1 MFEKIWRS
9 LVKWFRK
16 SFGLQIGRKRE
27 MAAIEALPPLD
38 DVDREYLF
46 MQLLEG
52 VAHGWQQ
59 PRAIGFFNKIRHRVR
74 KSDWLEWLDRFGN
87 NLLDSPAPNYEL
99 AGRMVQLGQLDCGDI
114 GDKAAEYGSRL
125 LNFHQEELPMDLL
138 PIIEFDSPI
147 GEYFDDE
154 DGFDEEAIET
164 GYLDLSNNG
173 QTRSG
178 EAPSELL
185 VEPPPMPESSSS
197 SAEGEDPA
205 METREITLEEFAEM
219 LAKDPTLVAELAVQ
233 FGVETTDPQVIV
245 NAVMAQ
251 MQTQQEIETI
261 SRDLSPEA
269 PPLAQQPSPP
279 PPPVEPPVTMGLQAP
294 SMTPAPPASTD
305 RQHPAPPP
313 PPSRRLEYN
322 SGEDNS
328 LPPKSPDRGV

>member
-16 SFGLQIGRKRE
+16 SFGIQIGRQRDL
-27 MAAIEALPPLD
+27 AAIEALPPLD

-74 KSDWLEWLDRFGN
+74 KSDWLEWLDRFGS

-138 PIIEFDSPI
+138 PIIEFDSPM
-147 GEYFDDE
+147 GEYLDD
-154 DGFDEEAIET
+154 DDDRFDEEPVET
-164 GYLDLSNNG
+164 GYIDLSENG
-173 QTRSG
+173 QTRAYG
-178 EAPSELL
+178 ELPSELL
-185 VEPPPMPESSSS
+185 IDAPPMPTSSRSGQTEP
-197 SAEGEDPA
+197 AAEDPA

-219 LAKDPTLVAELAVQ
+219 LAKDPSLVAELAVQ

-251 MQTQQEIETI
+251 MQTQVEPPI
-261 SRDLSPEA
+261 SSDLSLEA
-269 PPLAQQPSPP
+269 PSTTPAPPAPVELPISSDLSLETPLTTPTDRQYPSPP
-279 PPPVEPPVTMGLQAP
+279 PPP
-294 SMTPAPPASTD
+294 
-305 RQHPAPPP
+305 
-313 PPSRRLEYN
+313 SRKLEYN
-322 SGEDNS
+322 PGENAPF
-328 LPPKSPDRGV
+328 PPKSPNGGV

>member
-16 SFGLQIGRKRE
+16 SFGRKRDL
-27 MAAIEALPPLD
+27 AAIEALPPLD

-74 KSDWLEWLDRFGN
+74 KSDWLEWLDRFGS

-138 PIIEFDSPI
+138 PIIEFDSPMS
-147 GEYFDDE
+147 EYYDD
-154 DGFDEEAIET
+154 DDRFDEELET
-164 GYLDLSNNG
+164 GYIGSFNNG
-173 QTRSG
+173 QTKAYG
-178 EAPSELL
+178 EELL
-185 VEPPPMPESSSS
+185 IDAPPMPESSRSS
-197 SAEGEDPA
+197 QIEPAVDPA

-219 LAKDPTLVAELAVQ
+219 LAKDPTLVAELAAQ

-251 MQTQQEIETI
+251 MQTQQ
-261 SRDLSPEA
+261 DLSSEA
-269 PPLAQQPSPP
+269 PPTTPAPPSAPSNRQHPLPP
-279 PPPVEPPVTMGLQAP
+279 PPPPP
-294 SMTPAPPASTD
+294 
-305 RQHPAPPP
+305 RK
-313 PPSRRLEYN
+313 LEYN
-322 SGEDNS
+322 PSEDDGENDS
-328 LPPKSPDRGV
+328 FPPKSPDRGV

>member
-16 SFGLQIGRKRE
+16 SFGRKRE

-114 GDKAAEYGSRL
+114 GDKAGEYGSRL

-138 PIIEFDSPI
+138 PIIEFDSPM
-147 GEYFDDE
+147 GEYDDSFDDE
-154 DGFDEEAIET
+154 EPMET
-164 GYLDLSNNG
+164 GYLGSIDNG
-173 QTRSG
+173 QRAYG
-178 EAPSELL
+178 ELPAELL
-185 VEPPPMPESSSS
+185 LNAPPMPESSRSS
-197 SAEGEDPA
+197 LIEPEVDPA
-205 METREITLEEFAEM
+205 TDPAVETREITLEEFAEM
-219 LAKDPTLVAELAVQ
+219 LEKDPDLVAELAAQ

-251 MQTQQEIETI
+251 MQMPQVVEPEPIA
-261 SRDLSPEA
+261 EA
-269 PPLAQQPSPP
+269 PAIAPTPP
-279 PPPVEPPVTMGLQAP
+279 PAP
-294 SMTPAPPASTD
+294 TD

-322 SGEDNS
+322 PDQEDP
-328 LPPKSPDRGV
+328 LAPQSPDRGV

>member
-16 SFGLQIGRKRE
+16 SFGLKKRE

-74 KSDWLEWLDRFGN
+74 KSDWLEWLDRFGG

-138 PIIEFDSPI
+138 PIIEFDSPM
-147 GEYFDDE
+147 GEYFDD
-154 DGFDEEAIET
+154 DDDDRFDEEEPIET
-164 GYLDLSNNG
+164 GYIGSTNNA
-173 QTRSG
+173 QTRAYG
-178 EAPSELL
+178 EELL
-185 VEPPPMPESSSS
+185 IDAPPMPESSRSS
-197 SAEGEDPA
+197 QIEPAADPA

-219 LAKDPTLVAELAVQ
+219 LAKDPTLVAELAAQ

-251 MQTQQEIETI
+251 MQTQQSIEPT
-261 SRDLSPEA
+261 SSDLSSAFNPTTPA
-269 PPLAQQPSPP
+269 PPSAPTNRQHPLPP
-279 PPPVEPPVTMGLQAP
+279 PPPPRKL
-294 SMTPAPPASTD
+294 D
-305 RQHPAPPP
+305 
-313 PPSRRLEYN
+313 YN
-322 SGEDNS
+322 PGEDDS
-328 LPPKSPDRGV
+328 FPPKSPDRGV

>member
-16 SFGLQIGRKRE
+16 SFGLQIGRKRDL
-27 MAAIEALPPLD
+27 AAIEALPPLD

-74 KSDWLEWLDRFGN
+74 KSDWLEWLDRFGS

-125 LNFHQEELPMDLL
+125 LNFHQEELAMDLL
-138 PIIEFDSPI
+138 PIIEFDSPM
-147 GEYFDDE
+147 GEYLDD
-154 DGFDEEAIET
+154 DDRFDEEPVET
-164 GYLDLSNNG
+164 GYVDLSENG
-173 QTRSG
+173 QIRSYG
-178 EAPSELL
+178 EVPSELL
-185 VEPPPMPESSSS
+185 IDAPPMPTSSRSS
-197 SAEGEDPA
+197 RVEPAAEDPA

-219 LAKDPTLVAELAVQ
+219 LAKDPSLVAELAVQ

-251 MQTQQEIETI
+251 MQTQVEPPL
-261 SRDLSPEA
+261 SGDLSPEA
-269 PPLAQQPSPP
+269 PPTTPPPPSADLSPAAPPTTPPPPSEHRQYPSPP
-279 PPPVEPPVTMGLQAP
+279 PPPP
-294 SMTPAPPASTD
+294 
-305 RQHPAPPP
+305 
-313 PPSRRLEYN
+313 RRLEYN
-322 SGEDNS
+322 PEDDS
-328 LPPKSPDRGV
+328 FPPKSPDRGV

>member
-9 LVKWFRK
+9 LVKWFRQT
-16 SFGLQIGRKRE
+16 FGLQIGRKRE

-74 KSDWLEWLDRFGN
+74 KSDWLEWLDRFGS

-138 PIIEFDSPI
+138 PIIEFDSPM
-147 GEYFDDE
+147 GEYLDDDDDRFDDE
-154 DGFDEEAIET
+154 EPIET
-164 GYLDLSNNG
+164 GYVGLTENG
-173 QTRSG
+173 QTRYG
-178 EAPSELL
+178 EVPSELL
-185 VEPPPMPESSSS
+185 IEAPPMPESSRSS
-197 SAEGEDPA
+197 RIEPAVEDPA

-219 LAKDPTLVAELAVQ
+219 LAKDPTLVAELAQQ
-233 FGVETTDPQVIV
+233 FGVETTDPQIIV

-251 MQTQQEIETI
+251 MQTQ
-261 SRDLSPEA
+261 
-269 PPLAQQPSPP
+269 
-279 PPPVEPPVTMGLQAP
+279 VEPPISSDLSLEAP
-294 SMTPAPPASTD
+294 STTSVPPAPTN
-305 RQHPAPPP
+305 RQHPSPPP

-322 SGEDNS
+322 SGEDRPS
-328 LPPKSPDRGV
+328 PPKSPDGGV

>member
-16 SFGLQIGRKRE
+16 SFGLDIRNKRNL
-27 MAAIEALPPLD
+27 AAIEALPPLD

-74 KSDWLEWLDRFGN
+74 KSDWLEWLDRFGS

-138 PIIEFDSPI
+138 PIIEFDSPM
-147 GEYFDDE
+147 GEYYDDE
-154 DGFDEEAIET
+154 EPIET
-164 GYLDLSNNG
+164 GYLDLNENG
-173 QTRSG
+173 QRAYG
-178 EAPSELL
+178 EVPSALFADA
-185 VEPPPMPESSSS
+185 PPMPESPSIEPD
-197 SAEGEDPA
+197 ADPA

-219 LAKDPTLVAELAVQ
+219 LAKDPTLVAELATQ

-245 NAVMAQ
+245 NAVIAQ
-251 MQTQQEIETI
+251 MQTQQGEELI
-261 SRDLSPEA
+261 SSDLTTEA
-269 PPLAQQPSPP
+269 PSTP
-279 PPPVEPPVTMGLQAP
+279 
-294 SMTPAPPASTD
+294 PAPATPTD
-305 RQHPAPPP
+305 RQHPLPPP
-313 PPSRRLEYN
+313 PPPRKLEYN
-322 SGEDNS
+322 PGEDDS
-328 LPPKSPDRGV
+328 IPSKSPDRGV

>member
-16 SFGLQIGRKRE
+16 SFGRKRE

-74 KSDWLEWLDRFGN
+74 KSDWLEWLDRFGG

-138 PIIEFDSPI
+138 PIIEFDSPM
-147 GEYFDDE
+147 GDYFDD
-154 DGFDEEAIET
+154 DDDRFDEEEPIET
-164 GYLDLSNNG
+164 GYMGSSNNA
-173 QTRSG
+173 QTRAYG
-178 EAPSELL
+178 EELL
-185 VEPPPMPESSSS
+185 IDAPPLPESSRSS
-197 SAEGEDPA
+197 QIEPAADPA

-219 LAKDPTLVAELAVQ
+219 LAKDPTLVAELATQ

-251 MQTQQEIETI
+251 MQTQQEIEPI
-261 SRDLSPEA
+261 SNGLSPEA
-269 PPLAQQPSPP
+269 PPTTPAPPSAPTNRQHPLPP
-279 PPPVEPPVTMGLQAP
+279 PPPPRKL
-294 SMTPAPPASTD
+294 
-305 RQHPAPPP
+305 
-313 PPSRRLEYN
+313 YN
-322 SGEDNS
+322 PGEDDS
-328 LPPKSPDRGV
+328 FPAKSPDRGV

>member
-16 SFGLQIGRKRE
+16 SFGRKRE

-74 KSDWLEWLDRFGN
+74 KSDWLEWLDRFGT

-147 GEYFDDE
+147 GEYFEDE
-154 DGFDEEAIET
+154 DTFDEDDIET
-164 GYLDLSNNG
+164 GYVGSFNNG
-173 QTRSG
+173 QTKAYG
-178 EAPSELL
+178 EELL
-185 VEPPPMPESSSS
+185 LNAEPTPGSSSS
-197 SAEGEDPA
+197 SQIEPAADPA

-219 LAKDPTLVAELAVQ
+219 LAKDPTLVAELAAQ
-233 FGVETTDPQVIV
+233 FGIETTDPQVIV

-251 MQTQQEIETI
+251 MQTQQEIEPM
-261 SRDLSPEA
+261 SGDLSSAA
-269 PPLAQQPSPP
+269 PPTNPAPPSDVASPSENRQHPSPP
-279 PPPVEPPVTMGLQAP
+279 PPPP
-294 SMTPAPPASTD
+294 
-305 RQHPAPPP
+305 RK
-313 PPSRRLEYN
+313 LEYN
-322 SGEDNS
+322 PGEDDGKNDS
-328 LPPKSPDRGV
+328 FLPQSPDRGV

>member
-16 SFGLQIGRKRE
+16 SFGLDIGNKRNL
-27 MAAIEALPPLD
+27 AAIEALPPLD

-74 KSDWLEWLDRFGN
+74 KSDWLEWLDRFGS

-138 PIIEFDSPI
+138 PIIEFDSPM
-147 GEYFDDE
+147 GEYYDNE
-154 DGFDEEAIET
+154 DMFDEEPIET
-164 GYLDLSNNG
+164 GYIGSTDNS
-173 QTRSG
+173 QTRAYG

-185 VEPPPMPESSSS
+185 IDAPPMPESSRSNPIEP
-197 SAEGEDPA
+197 AAVDPA

-219 LAKDPTLVAELAVQ
+219 LAKDPSLVAELAAQ

-251 MQTQQEIETI
+251 MQTQQVDDGQP
-261 SRDLSPEA
+261 SGDLSSGS
-269 PPLAQQPSPP
+269 PSPTPTP
-279 PPPVEPPVTMGLQAP
+279 PPAPTDLNSAAP
-294 SMTPAPPASTD
+294 STTPAPTD
-305 RQHPAPPP
+305 RQYPAPPP

-322 SGEDNS
+322 PGEDDS
-328 LPPKSPDRGV
+328 FPPRSPNGGV

>member
-16 SFGLQIGRKRE
+16 SFGRKRE

-74 KSDWLEWLDRFGN
+74 KSDWLEWLDRFGS

-114 GDKAAEYGSRL
+114 GDKAGEYGSRL

-138 PIIEFDSPI
+138 PIIEFDSPN
-147 GEYFDDE
+147 GEYFEDE
-154 DGFDEEAIET
+154 DTFDEDNIET
-164 GYLDLSNNG
+164 GYIGSFNNG
-173 QTRSG
+173 QTAYG
-178 EAPSELL
+178 EELL
-185 VEPPPMPESSSS
+185 LDSPPMPESSSS
-197 SAEGEDPA
+197 SQIDPAADPA

-219 LAKDPTLVAELAVQ
+219 LAKDPTLVAELAEQ

-251 MQTQQEIETI
+251 MQTQQSMEPIPSE
-261 SRDLSPEA
+261 DLSLEA
-269 PPLAQQPSPP
+269 L
-279 PPPVEPPVTMGLQAP
+279 
-294 SMTPAPPASTD
+294 SMTPAPPSVPTD
-305 RQHPAPPP
+305 RQHPLPPP
-313 PPSRRLEYN
+313 PPPRRLEYN
-322 SGEDNS
+322 PGEDDS
-328 LPPKSPDRGV
+328 FPPKSPDRGV

>member
-16 SFGLQIGRKRE
+16 TFGLQLGRKRDL
-27 MAAIEALPPLD
+27 AAIEALPPLD

-74 KSDWLEWLDRFGN
+74 KSDWLEWLDKFGS

-138 PIIEFDSPI
+138 PIIEFDSPM
-147 GEYFDDE
+147 GEYYDDDDDRFDDE
-154 DGFDEEAIET
+154 EPLET
-164 GYLDLSNNG
+164 GYVGSIDNN
-173 QTRSG
+173 QTRAYG
-178 EAPSELL
+178 EELFM
-185 VEPPPMPESSSS
+185 EAPPMPESSP
-197 SAEGEDPA
+197 GDPA

-219 LAKDPTLVAELAVQ
+219 LEKDPTLVAELAAQ

-251 MQTQQEIETI
+251 MQTQQGVEPTI
-261 SRDLSPEA
+261 SSDPTPEAPPTTPPQQVVEPTISSDLSPEA
-269 PPLAQQPSPP
+269 PPTTPPPPSATDARQYPSPP
-279 PPPVEPPVTMGLQAP
+279 PPPP
-294 SMTPAPPASTD
+294 
-305 RQHPAPPP
+305 
-313 PPSRRLEYN
+313 RRLEYN
-322 SGEDNS
+322 PGEDD
-328 LPPKSPDRGV
+328 LFPPQSPDRGV

>member
-16 SFGLQIGRKRE
+16 SFGRKRE
-27 MAAIEALPPLD
+27 MAAIEALPALD

-114 GDKAAEYGSRL
+114 GDKAGEYGSRL

-138 PIIEFDSPI
+138 PIIEFDSPM
-147 GEYFDDE
+147 GEYYDGDDSFDDE
-154 DGFDEEAIET
+154 EPMET
-164 GYLDLSNNG
+164 GYLGSIENG
-173 QTRSG
+173 QRAYG
-178 EAPSELL
+178 ELPAELL
-185 VEPPPMPESSSS
+185 LDAPPMPESSRSS
-197 SAEGEDPA
+197 LIEPEVDPA
-205 METREITLEEFAEM
+205 TDPAVETREITLEEFAEM
-219 LAKDPTLVAELAVQ
+219 LEKDPALVAELAAQ

-251 MQTQQEIETI
+251 MQMQQVVEPEPIA
-261 SRDLSPEA
+261 EA
-269 PPLAQQPSPP
+269 PAIAPTPP
-279 PPPVEPPVTMGLQAP
+279 P
-294 SMTPAPPASTD
+294 TPTD

-322 SGEDNS
+322 PDRDDP
-328 LPPKSPDRGV
+328 LAPQSPDRGV

>member
-16 SFGLQIGRKRE
+16 SFGRKRE
-27 MAAIEALPPLD
+27 MAAIAEGRFSTNEALPPLD

-74 KSDWLEWLDRFGN
+74 KSDWLEWLDRFGS

-99 AGRMVQLGQLDCGDI
+99 AERMVQLGRLDCGDI
-114 GDKAAEYGSRL
+114 GEKAAEYGSRL
-125 LNFHQEELPMDLL
+125 LNFHQQELPMDLL
-138 PIIEFDSPI
+138 PIIEFDSPM

-154 DGFDEEAIET
+154 DTFDDEEQIET
-164 GYLDLSNNG
+164 GYMGSTNNA
-173 QTRSG
+173 QTRAYG
-178 EAPSELL
+178 EELL
-185 VEPPPMPESSSS
+185 LDPPPMPEPSRSSQIEP
-197 SAEGEDPA
+197 AADPA

-219 LAKDPTLVAELAVQ
+219 LAKDPTLVAELAAQ

-251 MQTQQEIETI
+251 MQTQQAIEPI
-261 SRDLSPEA
+261 SSNPITEVPPMTPPPPSAPSIGGVSPSA
-269 PPLAQQPSPP
+269 NRQHPLPP
-279 PPPVEPPVTMGLQAP
+279 PPPPRKP
-294 SMTPAPPASTD
+294 D
-305 RQHPAPPP
+305 
-313 PPSRRLEYN
+313 YN
-322 SGEDNS
+322 HGENDS

>member
-16 SFGLQIGRKRE
+16 SFGLQIGRKRDL
-27 MAAIEALPPLD
+27 AAIEALPPLD

-74 KSDWLEWLDRFGN
+74 KSDWLEWLDRFGS

-147 GEYFDDE
+147 GEYLDDE
-154 DGFDEEAIET
+154 DGFDEEPIET

-173 QTRSG
+173 QTRYG

-185 VEPPPMPESSSS
+185 MEAPPMPESST
-197 SAEGEDPA
+197 DPA

-251 MQTQQEIETI
+251 MQTQQEIETV
-261 SRDLSPEA
+261 SSDLSPEA

-279 PPPVEPPVTMGLQAP
+279 PPEPPVAQAP
-294 SMTPAPPASTD
+294 STTLTPPPAIVPPSEH

-313 PPSRRLEYN
+313 PPSRKLEYN
-322 SGEDNS
+322 SVEDDS
-328 LPPKSPDRGV
+328 FPPKSPDRGV

>member
-16 SFGLQIGRKRE
+16 SFGIKRE

-74 KSDWLEWLDRFGN
+74 KSDWLEWLDRFGS

-138 PIIEFDSPI
+138 PIIEFDSPM
-147 GEYFDDE
+147 GEYFDD
-154 DGFDEEAIET
+154 DDDRFDDEEPIET
-164 GYLDLSNNG
+164 GYMGSTNNA
-173 QTRSG
+173 QTRAYG
-178 EAPSELL
+178 EELL
-185 VEPPPMPESSSS
+185 MDAPPMPESSRSS
-197 SAEGEDPA
+197 QIEPAADPA

-219 LAKDPTLVAELAVQ
+219 LAKDPTLVAELAAQ

-251 MQTQQEIETI
+251 MQTQQEIEPI
-261 SRDLSPEA
+261 SSDLSSAASPATPE
-269 PPLAQQPSPP
+269 PPSANRQHPLPP
-279 PPPVEPPVTMGLQAP
+279 PPPPRKL
-294 SMTPAPPASTD
+294 D
-305 RQHPAPPP
+305 
-313 PPSRRLEYN
+313 YN
-322 SGEDNS
+322 PGEDDS
-328 LPPKSPDRGV
+328 LLPQSPDRGV